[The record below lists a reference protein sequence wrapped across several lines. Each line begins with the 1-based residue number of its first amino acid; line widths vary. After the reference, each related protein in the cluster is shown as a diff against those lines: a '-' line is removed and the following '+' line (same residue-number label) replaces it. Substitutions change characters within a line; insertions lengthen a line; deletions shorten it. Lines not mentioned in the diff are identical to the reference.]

1 MEPPATDDLH
11 EANPR
16 QEHTAR
22 EHTPSYQQRSVL
34 WWALICVPAIV
45 LLGLASSSISGSGE
59 DSPWFDM
66 LIKPAIYPPG
76 WLFGVVWTFLYC
88 LMGFALALVLAS
100 DRKEHKKPAI
110 IMFAVQLAVNL
121 LWSPIF
127 FAAHLI
133 AVGFFW
139 IMLLLVLVIATIA
152 YFSRVS
158 RVAAAL
164 LIPYLLWVGFAALL
178 NLQFW
183 QLN

>member
-1 MEPPATDDLH
+1 MEPPASDRH
-11 EANPR
+11 EEPLR
-16 QEHTAR
+16 QDPAQPD
-22 EHTPSYQQRSVL
+22 HTPSYRQKSVL
-34 WWALICVPAIV
+34 LWALICVPAIV
-45 LLGLASSSISGSGE
+45 LLGLASSGLSGSGE

-66 LIKPAIYPPG
+66 LVKPAIYPPG
-76 WLFGVVWTFLYC
+76 WLFGVVWTFLYSM
-88 LMGFALALVLAS
+88 MGFALALVLAS
-100 DRKEHKKPAI
+100 DRREHKKPALA
-110 IMFAVQLAVNL
+110 MFAVQLAVNL

-127 FAAHLI
+127 FGAHMI
-133 AVGFFW
+133 AIGFFW

-164 LIPYLLWVGFAALL
+164 LGPYLLWVCFAALL